1 MFLLFFPFFFQISD
15 SKNLRSKY
23 LDEQSS
29 FVSLQVYLDGV
40 WTLHSQHPEIGGG
53 TWNRRPAPPWTLWRI
68 RNNNEIRVG
77 GDGWNP
83 GVALRIPVWEDWE
96 PHLREDE
103 RGESPGPGTRNR
115 ILLRYGSSG
124 SSMDFSKKTWV
135 F

>member
-1 MFLLFFPFFFQISD
+1 M
-15 SKNLRSKY
+15 RSKY

-77 GDGWNP
+77 GNGDGWNP
-83 GVALRIPVWEDWE
+83 GEALRIPVWEDWE

-103 RGESPGPGTRNR
+103 RGITGPRDPKQNPAYDMGVQ
-115 ILLRYGSSG
+115 GFG
-124 SSMDFSKKTWV
+124 F

>member
-1 MFLLFFPFFFQISD
+1 MFFFPFFFKFRTPI
-15 SKNLRSKY
+15 NLRSKY

-77 GDGWNP
+77 GGWNP
-83 GVALRIPVWEDWE
+83 GQSLRIPFAKIGV
-96 PHLREDE
+96 HLRED
-103 RGESPGPGTRNR
+103 
-115 ILLRYGSSG
+115 
-124 SSMDFSKKTWV
+124 
-135 F
+135 